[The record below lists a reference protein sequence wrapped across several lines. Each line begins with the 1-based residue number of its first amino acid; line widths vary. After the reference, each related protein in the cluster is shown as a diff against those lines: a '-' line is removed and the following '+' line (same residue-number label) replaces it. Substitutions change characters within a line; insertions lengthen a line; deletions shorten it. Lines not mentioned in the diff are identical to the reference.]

1 MIRAPVTITIVTTI
15 DGQSRTATAGQETV
29 RTVCT
34 TRTVA
39 VAVAVAAGVTV
50 AVAVEVA
57 AAVAGGHCP
66 TPPLLPRVLLLRV
79 LPPAPA
85 PAASTPPLACTR
97 PPPPGSQTLPRSTLA
112 YADGRFRTMIVGW
125 QRRCIVCTT
134 DTVTVVHAVAVVV
147 TVAVAVAV
155 AAAVAGGA

>member
-1 MIRAPVTITIVTTI
+1 MTITNVKTI

-85 PAASTPPLACTR
+85 PAASTPPR
-97 PPPPGSQTLPRSTLA
+97 VHSPPLPEARRFLEARSRTLM
-112 YADGRFRTMIVGW
+112 DGF
-125 QRRCIVCTT
+125 
-134 DTVTVVHAVAVVV
+134 AL
-147 TVAVAVAV
+147 
-155 AAAVAGGA
+155 